1 VLNLRK
7 RAAWPPGPE
16 TGGTTP
22 DTKYTFEFDIGI
34 RIPEG
39 TVPDVQQSIDQ
50 QGIKFDHPGIQDQTQ
65 SAIETVKGMLGP
77 DAEEVSGGGGF
88 GFRDT
93 QIRVPN
99 LTESESFALG
109 EKVREYFNSLGMTQ
123 KDSEFAGDYYFSV
136 WNVDDPQHYMDDE
149 NDLVGIENFN
159 NRYSSARPIRKK
171 AGYTYTAELLSAM
184 TQNLDRLSA
193 NYTADGVEAVV
204 NFTSS
209 EAQDQEPQQYHI
221 KITPISII
229 EGRQEAENPSEGYSW
244 GPEGPPP
251 GIANAVKL
259 NMKKKALEIGGET
272 FPDVLKFKEDSIPEA
287 NLEESALDVY
297 GKAENF
303 IINYIWRGLQVQGII
318 GPDDINVVQTD
329 VDEVQFNSASSLINQ
344 LMEEGWFKFLEQ
356 SSSEQLKA
364 DPDLQQ
370 KIYNAIKTAIKEG
383 VV

>member
-1 VLNLRK
+1 MRKYQIVLNL
-7 RAAWPPGPE
+7 
-16 TGGTTP
+16 
-22 DTKYTFEFDIGI
+22 
-34 RIPEG
+34 
-39 TVPDVQQSIDQ
+39 
-50 QGIKFDHPGIQDQTQ
+50 H
-65 SAIETVKGMLGP
+65 
-77 DAEEVSGGGGF
+77 
-88 GFRDT
+88 
-93 QIRVPN
+93 
-99 LTESESFALG
+99 
-109 EKVREYFNSLGMTQ
+109 
-123 KDSEFAGDYYFSV
+123 
-136 WNVDDPQHYMDDE
+136 
-149 NDLVGIENFN
+149 
-159 NRYSSARPIRKK
+159 KK

-259 NMKKKALEIGGET
+259 NMKKEALEIGGET

-329 VDEVQFNSASSLINQ
+329 VDKVQFNSTSSLINQ